1 MAFAQR
7 ALGLCSRYSMKVRWP
22 QKTKAAVSERS
33 ATRRWPRWRPPWCRA
48 AALRAGTPMRKKPAA
63 PRRDH
68 QVGIR
73 GAVVEEAAWALT
85 QARASSRLEDRAHDV
100 SAPGR

>member
-1 MAFAQR
+1 MA
-7 ALGLCSRYSMKVRWP
+7 SM
-22 QKTKAAVSERS
+22 ASAVV
-33 ATRRWPRWRPPWCRA
+33 PPLPPCA
-48 AALRAGTPMRKKPAA
+48 AGTPMRKKPAA

-85 QARASSRLEDRAHDV
+85 QARASSRLEEGVLMIPAL
-100 SAPGR
+100 PGGRPAARG